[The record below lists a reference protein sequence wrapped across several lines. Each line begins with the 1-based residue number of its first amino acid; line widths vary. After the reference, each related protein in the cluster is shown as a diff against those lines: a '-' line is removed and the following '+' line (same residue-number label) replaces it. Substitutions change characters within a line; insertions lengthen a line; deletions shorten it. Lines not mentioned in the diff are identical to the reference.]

1 MADPR
6 ASFVTRRSFLAA
18 ALGVVGGV
26 AGCGQVAQST
36 AQSPAN
42 TAVLVSAKPFYIA
55 HRGGGADWPEM
66 TAYAYDQAVQLPG
79 LKAIEISVCATSDGV
94 LVCNHD
100 ATTLRLSGVNYTI
113 AEETWATISK
123 LMISAAYTKD
133 PTQPARPIARLE
145 EVLDAHLSTTVA
157 FVEPKNPQAVEPLMA
172 AMVAIKQPERV
183 VWKQP
188 INQPNFARAKAN
200 GFSTWG
206 YVLNE
211 PGHLGARLAKFAAAP
226 EIDRLG
232 APRYE
237 NDQFVSNIVNAARA
251 NRKQVIMWN
260 IRTVADRARALSLG
274 CQGLM
279 TSDISG
285 VMSAPLTS

>member
-1 MADPR
+1 M
-6 ASFVTRRSFLAA
+6 
-18 ALGVVGGV
+18 GGV
-26 AGCGQVAQST
+26 AGCGHVASETTVTPATT
-36 AQSPAN
+36 AEL
-42 TAVLVSAKPFYIA
+42 VLKNPYYIA

-66 TAYAYDQAVQLPG
+66 TAYAYDQAAKVPE
-79 LKAIEISVCATSDGV
+79 LKAIEISVCATRDGI

-113 AEETWATISK
+113 ANETWDTISK
-123 LMISAAYTKD
+123 LMITAAYTKD
-133 PTQPARPIARLE
+133 PTQPSRPIARLD
-145 EVLDAHLSTTVA
+145 EVLEAHLSTKVV

-172 AMVAIKQPERV
+172 KMVSMKQAERV

-211 PGHLGARLAKFAAAP
+211 PSHLGSRLAKFAAAP

-232 APRYE
+232 APRFD
-237 NDQFVSNIVNAARA
+237 NDQFVANIVTAAQA

-260 IRTVADRARALSLG
+260 IRTVEDRTRAMRLN

-279 TSDISG
+279 TSDITG
-285 VMSAPLTS
+285 VMGTPLPG